1 MAAINQG
8 NLPQIN
14 RNDPDYVRKINELAN
29 SIASGNT
36 PGAAADAE
44 PAKIRTAAAYD
55 RTTFDDGGEPD
66 VDLPVVGTAEA
77 GKAVPGGR
85 HVVRFTDDIGDDQEV
100 EIDLGDVGQVTDLAR
115 RARMSDNLTQEI
127 AALRDEMA
135 GKMTA
140 AQADMEKAQRYL
152 KLEASGSREA
162 ILDEMFKSDGGYEGL
177 RTKIIDEFKGYEA
190 MTKDERREFDVSR
203 MQAESARKMAEL
215 EKRLDEKSRDAD
227 RRSDDANRN
236 ARVAVLKT
244 VFGKYKFDNASSD
257 PAIDKINMMVFNEA
271 QSNIKA
277 LEAQRVTVTENI
289 LNREFKRAHQ
299 LFKGKVNVGAP
310 AVKVDPARAIADQA
324 DAAMAA
330 AQTLAAQ
337 SQNSSGG
344 NTDSEVIGRWVGM
357 LREGKG
363 MAVTSEASKSPK
375 LQKLYA
381 KLANMLSRDRTLL
394 TAK

>member
-1 MAAINQG
+1 
-8 NLPQIN
+8 
-14 RNDPDYVRKINELAN
+14 
-29 SIASGNT
+29 
-36 PGAAADAE
+36 
-44 PAKIRTAAAYD
+44 
-55 RTTFDDGGEPD
+55 
-66 VDLPVVGTAEA
+66 
-77 GKAVPGGR
+77 
-85 HVVRFTDDIGDDQEV
+85 
-100 EIDLGDVGQVTDLAR
+100 
-115 RARMSDNLTQEI
+115 MSDNLTQEI
-127 AALRDEMA
+127 AAFRDEMA

-162 ILDEMFKSDGGYEGL
+162 ILDEMFKADGGYEGL

-190 MTKDERREFDVSR
+190 MTREERREFDVSR

-215 EKRLDEKSRDAD
+215 EKRLDEKSRAADA
-227 RRSDDANRN
+227 RSADANRD

-244 VFGKYKFDNASSD
+244 VFGKYKFDNAGSD

-271 QSNIKA
+271 QTNIRA
-277 LEAQRVTVTENI
+277 LETQRVTVTENI

-310 AVKVDPARAIADQA
+310 AAKVDPAKAIADQA

-337 SQNSSGG
+337 SQNGSGG
-344 NTDSEVIGRWVGM
+344 GSDSEVIGRWVGM

-363 MAVTSEASKSPK
+363 MAVTSEAAKSPK
-375 LQKLYA
+375 LQGLYA

-394 TAK
+394 QPKRP